1 MKIYFAPMEGV
12 SGYIYRQVYH
22 KHFKAFDRYFTPFIA
37 PTQNKKFSSKALKDI
52 LPENNVGM
60 DAIPQILTNKVDQ
73 FLFTSQALE
82 FHGYKL
88 VNLNLGCP
96 SQTVVSKN
104 KGSGFLKDL
113 DQLDRFLYV
122 IYNEAKIQISIK
134 TRLGLES
141 PEEFQGIMKIYN
153 QYPLEELII
162 HPRTQKDYYKNTPHL
177 DVFNDALSNATMP
190 ICYNG
195 DIFSRADYKDFIEKF
210 GSVDRI
216 MFGRGVLGN
225 PNLLGDILG
234 QEALRKDKLKAFHD
248 DLVKAYEGV
257 MYGEK
262 PVLFKMKELWFYMIH
277 LFENPYKSMKA
288 IRKSQSL
295 SAYREIIDRLFK
307 NHDLVSNQGFFH
319 DAIKGIKNK
328 HQS

>member
-1 MKIYFAPMEGV
+1 MKFYFAPMEGV

-37 PTQNKKFSSKALKDI
+37 PTQNKKFSSKSLKDI
-52 LPENNVGM
+52 LPENNMGM
-60 DAIPQILTNKVDQ
+60 NAIPQILTNKADQ
-73 FLFTSQALE
+73 FLFTTQALE
-82 FHGYKL
+82 SHGYEL

-104 KGSGFLKDL
+104 KGSGFLKNL
-113 DQLDRFLYV
+113 QVLDRFLFE
-122 IYNEAKIQISIK
+122 IYNESKIQISIK

-141 PEEFQGIMKIYN
+141 PEEFSDLMEIYN

-177 DVFNDALSNATMP
+177 NVFRNALSSATMP
-190 ICYNG
+190 IGYNG
-195 DIFSRADYKDFIEKF
+195 DIFSSTDYRDFIEDF

-216 MFGRGVLGN
+216 MLGRGVLGN
-225 PNLLGDILG
+225 PNLLNDILG
-234 QEALRKDKLKAFHD
+234 QEALTKDKLKAFHD

-288 IRKSQSL
+288 IRKSQNL
-295 SAYREIIDRLFK
+295 SAYKTIIENLFE
-307 NHDLVSNQGFFH
+307 NHGLVSNQGYFH

-328 HQS
+328 HQT